1 MNKLAGAAVVTLLL
15 LAIPTQETRETRE
28 KTQETSTPQETSTK
42 TQERYGEVTAWCNA
56 RFPFRDDLQEACKWG
71 AYEMLPGQ
79 DVPVLP
85 EEGTQDA

>member
-1 MNKLAGAAVVTLLL
+1 MATLMLMPTGA
-15 LAIPTQETRETRE
+15 QEAREAETPV
-28 KTQETSTPQETSTK
+28 QEASTK
-42 TQERYGEVTAWCNA
+42 TQERYAEVTAWCNA
-56 RFPFRDDLQEACKWG
+56 RFPFREDLQEACKWG

>member
-28 KTQETSTPQETSTK
+28 TQETSTQETSETS
-42 TQERYGEVTAWCNA
+42 QRYADVTAWCDA
-56 RFPFRDDLQEACKWG
+56 RFPYRDDLQEACKWG